1 MKNRLLILSLT
12 LFTSLLLGCGD
23 DEAFSPAGTGGSSSG
38 TNVPTS
44 RNFVVL
50 FDEPNP
56 PVLTDDGAD
65 GGVVV
70 QVTINAGDRLKLAT
84 VGATAFLDVD
94 WGSLSATS
102 CQIDVNGSC
111 TITWTSNASFDDPFF
126 PGSPGSP
133 SGGDENITFTAWIL
147 GEESFNDLNG
157 NGFFDDGDLFDTAT
171 AVPPAG
177 GIPGADVVGP
187 FLDLNHSR
195 DFNATVDRILVPGNT
210 NGVIT
215 PADGLYNGQNC
226 QHSTL
231 CSDTTLIYISN
242 RAILSIRED
251 TPPILSLLILISAPA
266 NNFTA
271 TVGSTITFTATATD
285 PEDGVIVGTDDP
297 VADDDIT
304 WSSSLDG
311 AVPFPVNSNSIT
323 TNTLS
328 VGTHVITATVTDSDG
343 NQDIDTVTVII
354 TP

>member
-1 MKNRLLILSLT
+1 
-12 LFTSLLLGCGD
+12 LLGCGD

-171 AVPPAG
+171 
-177 GIPGADVVGP
+177 

-271 TVGSTITFTATATD
+271 KAQGRFLS
-285 PEDGVIVGTDDP
+285 P
-297 VADDDIT
+297 
-304 WSSSLDG
+304 
-311 AVPFPVNSNSIT
+311 SI
-323 TNTLS
+323 
-328 VGTHVITATVTDSDG
+328 ATVL
-343 NQDIDTVTVII
+343 QQ